1 MTAGGTYSTIS
12 PQDESGQPDPEEIAE
27 AASASEEPGDDGDGS
42 AEPADLGLVADELP
56 EPRSAVNANTAPH
69 VITSD
74 EYGETGYRC
83 ITIFYYGDDN
93 VPGEDDRNMP
103 VRDVMTVVGTQ
114 QLGTYFGK
122 DPDNPFVVLIRCPR
136 LSTDFEICLKEGSY
150 AHEVLGPNLIST
162 KKAAPLIIRRPE
174 RKADDD

>member
-1 MTAGGTYSTIS
+1 MMET
-12 PQDESGQPDPEEIAE
+12 DP
-27 AASASEEPGDDGDGS
+27 

-56 EPRSAVNANTAPH
+56 EPRSAVRKRHSTAPH

-74 EYGETGYRC
+74 EYGETGYKC

-93 VPGEDDRNMP
+93 VLVDDQGNMP

-114 QLGTYFGK
+114 QLRDIFRRKIPTTHSWCSSAARG
-122 DPDNPFVVLIRCPR
+122 

-174 RKADDD
+174 RKDDD